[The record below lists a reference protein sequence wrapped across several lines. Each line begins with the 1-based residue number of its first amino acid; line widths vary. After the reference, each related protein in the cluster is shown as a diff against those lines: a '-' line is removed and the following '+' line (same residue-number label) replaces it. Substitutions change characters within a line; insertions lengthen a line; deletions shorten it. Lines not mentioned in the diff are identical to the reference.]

1 MFGVDA
7 MPVLRDIQR
16 GRLEEAAGV
25 TQNALVDFGAVEGI
39 DGHSIFVRVADGQLA
54 ASGLENEHVD
64 APAIICGRLGGDALL
79 QCAQNPANL
88 ERFIE
93 T

>member
-7 MPVLRDIQR
+7 MPMLRDLRR
-16 GRLEEAAGV
+16 GRLQKDPSVARDEI
-25 TQNALVDFGAVEGI
+25 VDFGAVEGI
-39 DGHSIFVRVADGQLA
+39 DGGAIFVRVADGQLA
-54 ASGLENEHVD
+54 AGGLGNEDVN
-64 APAIICGRLGGDALL
+64 ALAIILGRLGGDALL
-79 QCAQNPANL
+79 QRAQGLANL